1 MKILVADDDPLSR
14 AMIAVPLG
22 AMPGVEMVEAAD
34 GDQAWKLLG
43 QGTFGAAILDWRMPG
58 KDGLKL
64 TKAIRDAGS
73 KIPIL
78 MVTVESER
86 ENVLKAHAA
95 GVSDYLVKPFD
106 PKVLWKKLSRLI
118 SDGQGEKSP

>member
-22 AMPGVEMVEAAD
+22 AIPGVEMVEAAD
-34 GDQAWKLLG
+34 GDQAWTLLN
-43 QGTFGAAILDWRMPG
+43 QESFGAVILDWRMPG

-64 TKAIRDAGS
+64 TKAIRATGS

-106 PKVLWKKLSRLI
+106 SAWHPGSRQ
-118 SDGQGEKSP
+118 SR